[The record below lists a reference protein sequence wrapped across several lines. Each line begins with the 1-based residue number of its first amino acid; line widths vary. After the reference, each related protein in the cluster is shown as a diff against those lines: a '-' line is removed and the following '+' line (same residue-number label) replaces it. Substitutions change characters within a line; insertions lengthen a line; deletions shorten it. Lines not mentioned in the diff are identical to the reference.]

1 MAQGSG
7 GVGRIQ
13 QFSPIKKDSPPSHEL
28 HHPHEFRY
36 KRPASAVKQ
45 ISILFLKDIATSE
58 KRPYYS
64 KNCLKIMFK
73 FYISLILMMATA
85 AIASDDDQE
94 LRTVNNF
101 AITEILQILISV
113 KILEQIIFKLTTID
127 TVDE

>member
-1 MAQGSG
+1 
-7 GVGRIQ
+7 
-13 QFSPIKKDSPPSHEL
+13 
-28 HHPHEFRY
+28 
-36 KRPASAVKQ
+36 
-45 ISILFLKDIATSE
+45 
-58 KRPYYS
+58 
-64 KNCLKIMFK
+64 MFK

-85 AIASDDDQE
+85 AIASNDDQE

>member
-1 MAQGSG
+1 
-7 GVGRIQ
+7 
-13 QFSPIKKDSPPSHEL
+13 
-28 HHPHEFRY
+28 
-36 KRPASAVKQ
+36 
-45 ISILFLKDIATSE
+45 
-58 KRPYYS
+58 
-64 KNCLKIMFK
+64 MFK